1 MQVAGDV
8 AGAAAEIGN
17 RAGKCDLGQRG
28 QQSSVE
34 RLVVELLD
42 DSPGVLVSDTVVALP
57 RSLGGGVHA
66 FLHGCCQAA
75 CHVAHAPAAW
85 HTRHRMSWSSVRD
98 LVLAQVNVERLH
110 PGAAL
115 AVYHR
120 GQLVLDVVVGL
131 ADTQRGVPV
140 RADTLFPLRS
150 AGKPFASVGLL
161 QLAERGRLEL
171 EVPVATYWPRFARH
185 GKEAVTIQHV
195 LTHRGGFADG
205 LGGLEPE
212 RWLDEEAVARAL
224 EDLPLRFPPGT
235 ASSYSHVAQQWVCAE
250 IVRRVDGR
258 PFPVYLREEITV
270 PLGMTD
276 THVGLP
282 TELDARVARTH
293 LTEATTPENFDAVRM
308 NRRGAHRLPTPVF
321 GVSTGRDMARFYA
334 VLAAGGEADGARC
347 LSAETVARALAV
359 VVDREWDHALGGPVR
374 RCLGFSLSG
383 LHEPIARTTGTDSTE
398 RTFYHDGVGTVLAWG
413 DRDLQLTMAYLTN
426 GFRPARYALISDG

>member
-1 MQVAGDV
+1 
-8 AGAAAEIGN
+8 
-17 RAGKCDLGQRG
+17 
-28 QQSSVE
+28 
-34 RLVVELLD
+34 
-42 DSPGVLVSDTVVALP
+42 
-57 RSLGGGVHA
+57 
-66 FLHGCCQAA
+66 
-75 CHVAHAPAAW
+75 
-85 HTRHRMSWSSVRD
+85 MSWAAVRD
-98 LVLAQVNVERLH
+98 LFLAQVNVERLH

-115 AVYHR
+115 AVHHR

-150 AGKPFASVGLL
+150 AGKPFASVALL
-161 QLAERGRLEL
+161 QLAERGQVQLEA
-171 EVPVATYWPRFARH
+171 PVATYWPEFAKH

-224 EDLPLRFPPGT
+224 EELPLRFPPGT
-235 ASSYSHVAQQWVCAE
+235 ASSYYAVAQQWVCAE

-258 PFPVYLREEITV
+258 PFPVYLREEITL

-276 THVGLP
+276 THVALP
-282 TELDARVARTH
+282 AELDARVARTH
-293 LTEATTPENFDAVRM
+293 LTEVSAPENSEAILM

-321 GVSTGRDMARFYA
+321 GVSTARDMARFYA
-334 VLAAGGEADGARC
+334 ALAAGGQVGGVPC

-359 VVDREWDHALGGPVR
+359 VVDGEWDHALGGPVR

-383 LHEPIARTTGTDSTE
+383 LHEPVARTPGTDSTE

-413 DRDLQLTMAYLTN
+413 DPDLQLAMAYLTN
-426 GFRPARYALISDG
+426 GFRPARYALATDSLGRTTVTVAPDDTGARRERVVSDAVRAAAGNGGR